1 MVGLS
6 TAMMIRYQVN
16 GDAEVAN
23 NGYRDGF
30 SNMNNTEQSFLRSGR
45 VSVDS
50 RKMNAVRAYF
60 EWMPYVTKAQRPCD
74 TN

>member
-1 MVGLS
+1 MLLGMTPLYS
-6 TAMMIRYQVN
+6 TN
-16 GDAEVAN
+16 GWIEVAN

-30 SNMNNTEQSFLRSGR
+30 SGMNNTEQSFKKFGG

-60 EWMPYVTKAQRPCD
+60 EWMPYVFRFDRP
-74 TN
+74 